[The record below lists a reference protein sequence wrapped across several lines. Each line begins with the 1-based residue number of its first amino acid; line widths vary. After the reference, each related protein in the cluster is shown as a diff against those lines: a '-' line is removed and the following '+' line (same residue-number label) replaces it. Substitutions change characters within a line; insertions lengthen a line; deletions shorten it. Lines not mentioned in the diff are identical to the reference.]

1 MRAASDMP
9 RRPRRARLPT
19 GRGRTLIIVVV
30 AGLFL
35 LIASLRGL
43 AGFYTDYLWFD
54 SIGQT
59 SVWTGVLGAKAVLA
73 LIFTGAFF
81 LLMWVN
87 LLIADRLAPTFR
99 PTGPEEDLADRYRSL
114 VGSRAGAVRVGVSVL
129 FALIAGAGVSTQWQ
143 EWLLFVNA
151 QEFGIDDPLFR
162 RDVGFYVFQLPF
174 LRFISDWLLS
184 ALIIVFIVTLVA
196 HYLNG
201 GIRLQSPLQRVTP
214 QVKAHLSVLLAL
226 LALVKAGQYW
236 LQQYALTTSSRGF
249 VNGAGYTDVNV
260 QLPAIRLLMLISL
273 FALVLLIVNIFRRGW
288 VLPVL
293 AVGLWGLIAVIGGAI
308 VPALVQRFRVQP
320 AQSSLEAEYI
330 ERNIAATRDA
340 LNLTPDDGIELSN
353 FPATG
358 NLSDS
363 DLVDNADILR
373 NVRLWDPTQQ
383 VLGQTYGELQNIRSY
398 FEIRDVDADRYE
410 LDGRTTQVN
419 VSVRELN
426 TPGLS
431 QGNVPPTWENQ
442 HLAYTH
448 GFGIVMSPANAK
460 DRDGRPFF
468 LAAGVPVRLRG
479 GLELTEPRVYIGE
492 GLSGYVVVNTDRP
505 ETDYTDLNT
514 SAAGDSDGSGDE
526 TAGADEAAAVAPE
539 QEPQES
545 SGTEYSG
552 DDGIGV
558 GSFLRRAAFA
568 LRFGDVNLVVSGN
581 LNDDSRLLMRRDIS
595 ERVRALA
602 PFLSFDRDPY
612 PVVVDG
618 RVVWVVDA
626 FTTTDRYPYG
636 QQVDREGLTGSDL
649 GDRRFNYVRNSIKV
663 TVDAYNGDVT
673 FYVIDP
679 SDPMARAWRDAFP
692 DLFSDDE
699 PPEDLQAHFRYPED
713 IFTVQSNMWARY
725 HQTDSRQFFEDVD
738 RWVPA
743 QDPGRGVAT
752 ATTAETQVTQAAQE
766 EQTRFEPYY
775 LLTRLPG
782 DESQSFVML
791 RPFEPIG
798 DRPVLISFMI
808 ARSDPGED
816 YGRLTSFSIEA
827 ANEDLLP
834 SSPINVGRTMGN
846 DPAVSQQVTLLGQQ
860 GSRVRFGN
868 MLLVPIERAMLFV
881 RPLYVEAQDG
891 FPLLRRVI
899 VFLNG
904 DVAIGGTLREA
915 LESLPQF
922 TTVPDTG
929 ELPGGGTTESEV
941 PPSEGG
947 EGEPTEPT
955 QPTEPGDIDT
965 QVAVLLARAATLFDE
980 ADAALREGDL
990 ALYQQKVNEAQSA
1003 VDEAQTLLGIP
1014 SPESSTDE
1022 ATTTTGSA

>member
-9 RRPRRARLPT
+9 KRPHRARLPT
-19 GRGRTLIIVVV
+19 GRGRTLIIVIV
-30 AGLFL
+30 AGLFV

-54 SIGQT
+54 SIDQT
-59 SVWTGVLGAKAVLA
+59 SVWAGVLSAKGVLA

-81 LLMWVN
+81 LLMWID

-99 PTGPEEDLADRYRSL
+99 PAGPEEELVDRYRAL
-114 VGSRAGAVRVGVSVL
+114 VGSHAGAVRVGVSVL

-143 EWLLFVNA
+143 SWLLFVNA
-151 QEFGIDDPLFR
+151 QQFGIDDPLFG

-184 ALIIVFIVTLVA
+184 ALIIVFVVTLVA

-214 QVKAHLSVLLAL
+214 QVKVHLSVLLAL

-236 LQQYALTTSSRGF
+236 LQQYALTTSTRGF

-293 AVGLWGLIAVIGGAI
+293 AVGLWGLIAVIGGAV

-320 AQSSLEAEYI
+320 AQSSLEAPYI
-330 ERNIAATRDA
+330 VDNIAATREALRLTPGDA
-340 LNLTPDDGIELSN
+340 VELSSFPASGNLTDQ
-353 FPATG
+353 
-358 NLSDS
+358 
-363 DLVDNADILR
+363 DLVDNVDILR

-383 VLGQTYGELQNIRSY
+383 ILGDTYGELQNIRSY
-398 FEIRDVDADRYE
+398 FEIRDVDADRYTLE
-410 LDGRTTQVN
+410 GRTTQVN

-431 QGNVPPTWENQ
+431 RDNVAPTWENQ

-448 GFGIVMSPANAK
+448 GFGVVMSPANAK

-479 GLELTEPRVYIGE
+479 GLEITEPRVYVGE
-492 GLSGYVVVNTDRP
+492 GLTGYVVVNTDRP
-505 ETDYTDLNT
+505 ETDYTNIDS
-514 SAAGDSDGSGDE
+514 SASGTGDE
-526 TAGADEAAAVAPE
+526 TDGDLAVAPE
-539 QEPQES
+539 QAAS
-545 SGTEYSG
+545 NGYAG
-552 DDGIGV
+552 NDGVRI

-581 LNDDSRLLMRRDIS
+581 LNDDSRLLMRRDLG

-612 PVVVDG
+612 PVIIDG
-618 RVVWVVDA
+618 RIVWVMDA
-626 FTTTDRYPYG
+626 FTTTDRYPYAE
-636 QQVDREGLTGSDL
+636 QVNRDGLTGSDL
-649 GDRRFNYVRNSIKV
+649 DRRFNYVRNSVKV
-663 TVDAYNGDVT
+663 TVDAYDGDVN
-673 FYVIDP
+673 FYVVDETDP
-679 SDPMARAWRDAFP
+679 LARAWAEAFP
-692 DLFSDDE
+692 DLFSDE
-699 PPEDLQAHFRYPED
+699 EASEELQAHFRYPED
-713 IFTVQSNMWARY
+713 LFTVQTNMWGRY
-725 HQTDSRQFFEDVD
+725 HQSDSRQFFEDVD
-738 RWVPA
+738 RWSPA

-752 ATTAETQVTQAAQE
+752 ATTAETQVTAAVAAE
-766 EQTRFEPYY
+766 EPSRFEPYY

-782 DESQSFVML
+782 DDTESFVML
-791 RPFEPIG
+791 RPYEPEG
-798 DRPVLISFMI
+798 DRPVLISFI
-808 ARSDPGED
+808 VARSDPGED

-827 ANEDLLP
+827 ENEDLLP

-868 MLLVPIERAMLFV
+868 MLLVPIEESMLFV

-915 LESLPQF
+915 LEQLPQF

-929 ELPGGGTTESEV
+929 ELPAGGATEPEV
-941 PPSEGG
+941 PPAEGG
-947 EGEPTEPT
+947 EEGEEAEGGETT
-955 QPTEPGDIDT
+955 TTEPGDVDN
-965 QVAVLLARAATLFDE
+965 QVASLLAQASALFDE
-980 ADAALREGDL
+980 ADAALRDGDL
-990 ALYQQKVNEAQSA
+990 ALYQQKV
-1003 VDEAQTLLGIP
+1003 DEAQAAVDQAQALLGLEP
-1014 SPESSTDE
+1014 APD
-1022 ATTTTGSA
+1022 TTTTTTVSA